1 MVLLTA
7 AVRGYHPAA
16 FGEFL
21 TYNPFE
27 RGEETME
34 YKLSAIVGV
43 LGIIISV
50 GLLATEVMA

>member
-7 AVRGYHPAA
+7 AIWGVITLLPWGK
-16 FGEFL
+16 FL
-21 TYNPFE
+21 TYNPYK
-27 RGEETME
+27 RWGIME

-43 LGIIISV
+43 LGIVISV